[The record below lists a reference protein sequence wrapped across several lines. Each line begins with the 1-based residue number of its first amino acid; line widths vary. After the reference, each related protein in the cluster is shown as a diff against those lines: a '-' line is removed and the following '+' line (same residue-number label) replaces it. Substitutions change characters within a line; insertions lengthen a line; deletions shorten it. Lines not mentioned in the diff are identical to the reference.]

1 MGVYDGI
8 GVGAPTLYVGMD
20 VGREDGELLG
30 LLLGCGVGTL
40 TDVNV
45 SVVYVCA
52 LTVAVLI

>member
-1 MGVYDGI
+1 MGVYDGM
-8 GVGAPTLYVGMD
+8 GVGAPALYVGMD
-20 VGREDGELLG
+20 VGKKDGELLG